1 MKFFLLCVALV
12 IASYHSSRKVTRGH
26 QTKEGVL
33 ALVTLEEAQEPCLE
47 PLKMN
52 EIFEDRSC
60 SKICHLL
67 SNKQTYAL
75 VSVIN

>member
-52 EIFEDRSC
+52 EID
-60 SKICHLL
+60 
-67 SNKQTYAL
+67 
-75 VSVIN
+75 